1 MTDHVHRCIGEP
13 LAIDMK
19 SMEKRKNGLIVG
31 PKQMTNIVVKG
42 SDGTTGYMLTLNIG
56 QQ

>member
-1 MTDHVHRCIGEP
+1 
-13 LAIDMK
+13 MK

-56 QQ
+56 KQ